1 MYVYIYIYI
10 CICICIYIYIYTYVC
25 VFVYIYPPSLII
37 HMFVR
42 ELPGA
47 LEDLLKIPSRAGH
60 LAEVDDSTVGFST
73 VVFYGSF
80 LRDANVGKTVMN
92 HPFGNGL
99 W

>member
-1 MYVYIYIYI
+1 
-10 CICICIYIYIYTYVC
+10 
-25 VFVYIYPPSLII
+25 
-37 HMFVR
+37 MFVR

-60 LAEVDDSTVGFST
+60 LAEVDDSTV
-73 VVFYGSF
+73 VFYGSF

>member
-1 MYVYIYIYI
+1 M
-10 CICICIYIYIYTYVC
+10 CVC
-25 VFVYIYPPSLII
+25 VFVYIYPPSLIT
-37 HMFVR
+37 HVFVR

>member
-1 MYVYIYIYI
+1 MYIYID
-10 CICICIYIYIYTYVC
+10 VC
-25 VFVYIYPPSLII
+25 VCACSSTSLIT
-37 HMFVR
+37 HVFVR